1 MSYANRD
8 KKHRPLKGRDLFSF
22 DFMKTNPSK
31 SATLGAATVAGRCPM
46 RGEDFD
52 PFDLSD
58 PFPSYQRLRAETPV
72 FYEETI
78 GYWIVSRY
86 ADIKAVFED
95 FRTFSAENAQAPM
108 RPLCETAK
116 QVLKRA
122 DFTAYSGLSARV
134 PPDHTRIRKAVSSA
148 FTPRRYRALAPLV
161 RDTVDA
167 MLDAMLAKPK
177 GDLVADLAYD
187 LPALTML
194 TLLGVEAEKVAEVKR
209 WAKSRVLLTWGNV
222 SDAEEV
228 AHAENLVAYW
238 NYCLAV
244 VAARH
249 ARRMDDLPGDLVALQ
264 QEGVEI
270 TDHEIASFCYSLLTA
285 GHETTTNLIANGLLA
300 LLRHRQAWIALVA
313 DKAKIPGAIEE
324 ILRYAQSVVAWRRK
338 VKAATSIGGV
348 QIPEGANLLLLLA
361 SANRDEQVFVNGEQF
376 DIERENARTHVSF
389 GYGIHFCPGSSLAKM
404 QLQIVIE
411 ELTARVPTLRLAPD
425 QTIDYA
431 RNTSFRAPDSI
442 LVEWDR

>member
-1 MSYANRD
+1 
-8 KKHRPLKGRDLFSF
+8 
-22 DFMKTNPSK
+22 
-31 SATLGAATVAGRCPM
+31 M

-58 PFPSYQRLRAETPV
+58 PFPSYQRLRAEAPV
-72 FYEETI
+72 FYDKTI

-95 FRTFSAENAQAPM
+95 WRNFSAENAQAPM
-108 RPLCETAK
+108 RPLCATAK
-116 QVLKRA
+116 QVLEKA
-122 DFTAYSGLSARV
+122 DFSAYSGLSARV
-134 PPDHTRIRKAVSSA
+134 PPDHTRIRKAVSSV
-148 FTPRRYRALAPLV
+148 FTPRRYRALAPFV
-161 RDTVDA
+161 RDTVGT

-187 LPALTML
+187 LPALTIL

-222 SDAEEV
+222 SDAEQV
-228 AHAENLVAYW
+228 AHAENLVTYW

-249 ARRMDDLPGDLVALQ
+249 AKRMDDLPGDLVALQ
-264 QEGVEI
+264 QDGVEI

-300 LLRHRQAWIALVA
+300 LLEHRGAWTALVA

-324 ILRYAQSVVAWRRK
+324 ILRYGQSVVAWRRK

-361 SANRDEQVFVNGEQF
+361 SANRDEQVFVNAEQF
-376 DIERENARTHVSF
+376 DIERKDARSHISF

-411 ELTARVPTLRLAPD
+411 ELTARVPTLRLAPE

-431 RNTSFRAPDSI
+431 RNTSFRAPHSI
-442 LVEWDR
+442 RVEWDR

>member
-1 MSYANRD
+1 MNYANRD
-8 KKHRPLKGRDLFSF
+8 KKHRP
-22 DFMKTNPSK
+22 
-31 SATLGAATVAGRCPM
+31 
-46 RGEDFD
+46 
-52 PFDLSD
+52 
-58 PFPSYQRLRAETPV
+58 
-72 FYEETI
+72 
-78 GYWIVSRY
+78 
-86 ADIKAVFED
+86 
-95 FRTFSAENAQAPM
+95 
-108 RPLCETAK
+108 
-116 QVLKRA
+116 LKRA

-148 FTPRRYRALAPLV
+148 FTPRRYRALAPFV
-161 RDTVDA
+161 RDTVGT

-187 LPALTML
+187 LPALTIL

-222 SDAEEV
+222 SDAEQV

-249 ARRMDDLPGDLVALQ
+249 AERMDDLPGDLVALQ
-264 QEGVEI
+264 RDSVEI
-270 TDHEIASFCYSLLTA
+270 TDHEIATFCYSLLTA

-300 LLRHRQAWIALVA
+300 LLRHREAWTALVA

-348 QIPEGANLLLLLA
+348 QIPEGADLLLLLA
-361 SANRDEQVFVNGEQF
+361 SANRDEQVFANGERF
-376 DIERENARTHVSF
+376 DIEREDARSHISF

-411 ELTARVPTLRLAPD
+411 ELTARVPTLRLAPN

-431 RNTSFRAPDSI
+431 SNTSFRAPQSI

>member
-1 MSYANRD
+1 
-8 KKHRPLKGRDLFSF
+8 
-22 DFMKTNPSK
+22 
-31 SATLGAATVAGRCPM
+31 M
-46 RGEDFD
+46 RGEHFD
-52 PFDLSD
+52 PFDLRD
-58 PFPSYQRLRAETPV
+58 PFPSYQRMRAEAPV
-72 FYEETI
+72 FYDETI
-78 GYWIVSRY
+78 GYWIVSRH

-95 FRTFSAENAQAPM
+95 WRTFSSENAQAPV

-116 QVLKRA
+116 QMLRKA

-134 PPDHTRIRKAVSSA
+134 PPDHTRIRKAVSGA
-148 FTPRRYRALAPLV
+148 FTPRRYRALAPWV
-161 RDTVDA
+161 RDTVGT
-167 MLDAMLAKPK
+167 MLDAMLAKPI
-177 GDLVADLAYD
+177 GDLVEDLAYD
-187 LPALTML
+187 LPALTIL

-222 SDAEEV
+222 CDAEQA

-238 NYCLAV
+238 NYCQAL

-249 ARRMDDLPGDLVALQ
+249 AELLDDLPGDLVALQ
-264 QEGVEI
+264 RDGAEI

-300 LLRHRQAWIALVA
+300 LLRHPEAWTALVA
-313 DKAKIPGAIEE
+313 DNGKIPGAIEE

-348 QIPEGANLLLLLA
+348 QIPEGADLLLLLA
-361 SANRDEQVFVNGEQF
+361 SANRDEQVFANGEQF
-376 DIERENARTHVSF
+376 DIERENARAHISF
-389 GYGIHFCPGSSLAKM
+389 GYGIHFCPGSALAKM

-431 RNTSFRAPDSI
+431 RNTSFRAPGAI
-442 LVEWDR
+442 LVKWDR

>member
-1 MSYANRD
+1 VIRQNEIILKRIEATQTSGRSDMNYANRD
-8 KKHRPLKGRDLFSF
+8 KKHRP
-22 DFMKTNPSK
+22 
-31 SATLGAATVAGRCPM
+31 
-46 RGEDFD
+46 
-52 PFDLSD
+52 
-58 PFPSYQRLRAETPV
+58 
-72 FYEETI
+72 
-78 GYWIVSRY
+78 
-86 ADIKAVFED
+86 
-95 FRTFSAENAQAPM
+95 
-108 RPLCETAK
+108 
-116 QVLKRA
+116 LKRA

-148 FTPRRYRALAPLV
+148 FTPRRYRALAPFV
-161 RDTVDA
+161 RDTVGTI
-167 MLDAMLAKPK
+167 LDAMLAKPK

-187 LPALTML
+187 LPALTIL
-194 TLLGVEAEKVAEVKR
+194 TLLGVEAEKVAVKR

-222 SDAEEV
+222 SDAEQV
-228 AHAENLVAYW
+228 AHAENLVPYW

-249 ARRMDDLPGDLVALQ
+249 AERMDDLPGDLVALQ
-264 QEGVEI
+264 RDSVEI
-270 TDHEIASFCYSLLTA
+270 TDHEIATFCYSLLTA

-300 LLRHRQAWIALVA
+300 LLRHREAWTALVA

-338 VKAATSIGGV
+338 VKAAISIGGL
-348 QIPEGANLLLLLA
+348 QIPEGADLLLLLLA
-361 SANRDEQVFVNGEQF
+361 SANRDEQVFANGERF
-376 DIERENARTHVSF
+376 DIEREDARSHISF

-411 ELTARVPTLRLAPD
+411 ELTARVPTLRLAPN

-431 RNTSFRAPDSI
+431 SNTSFRAPQSI